1 MSKENATYY
10 GEKIQLVDSAE
21 AEVLGLVT
29 ASPAA
34 NTIGARLKSLLT
46 DIVLKAG
53 TNIIG
58 KVGIDQTTPGTTNGV
73 QVNAELPAGT
83 QNIGDVDVASIA
95 AGANRIGK
103 VTLRDA
109 TDTTDI
115 DPLAEA
121 TFTGHVGEVQ
131 ETPTEF
137 SLLRRLK
144 DLLTGIVLAAGTNII
159 GKVINQPLEWTEYLQ
174 GEDRPLTSDGIQ
186 YNVDD
191 GDAVETTVQ
200 NTETDLYT
208 FTFDNGR
215 TGTIDFL
222 TLGLTVALLQVT
234 GAVNGVFRWYV
245 RPGASGDWAEIYE
258 SGSIA
263 LPAAY
268 STASGSCS
276 GIWHPTTEL
285 TYPFQLKLSLET
297 DGATNMGKAKVQ
309 SSSIVLVRVK

>member
-73 QVNAELPAGT
+73 QVNAALP
-83 QNIGDVDVASIA
+83 
-95 AGANRIGK
+95 
-103 VTLRDA
+103 
-109 TDTTDI
+109 
-115 DPLAEA
+115 
-121 TFTGHVGEVQ
+121 
-131 ETPTEF
+131 
-137 SLLRRLK
+137 
-144 DLLTGIVLAAGTNII
+144 AGTNII
-159 GKVINQPLEWTEYLQ
+159 GKVVNQPLEWTEYLL

-186 YNVDD
+186 YNVAD
-191 GDAVETTVQ
+191 GDAVATVAQ
-200 NTETDLYT
+200 STEKDLYT
-208 FTFDNGR
+208 FTLNNGR

-222 TLGLTVALLQVT
+222 TLGLTVALLQIT
-234 GAVNGVFRWYV
+234 GEVNGVFRWYA
-245 RPGASGDWAEIYE
+245 RPGASGDWTEIYE

-276 GIWHPTTEL
+276 GIWHPTAEL
-285 TYPFQLKLSLET
+285 TYPFQLKLTLET
-297 DGATNMGKAKVQ
+297 DGAVNMGTAKVQ
-309 SSSIVLVRVK
+309 STSYVVVRVI